1 MSNDDR
7 GNYPE
12 SKREQFD
19 RLLGTLHGL
28 PDVRE
33 TRPTTVMQTV
43 PILNQT
49 TTAVVQ
55 TLRMEDEGF
64 LIFLQ
69 VVRGDETIRLVLPD
83 KVAAAIYRQRAALV
97 DRSTPESRARA
108 KAKRDRE
115 RARAEKAARQAAWRR
130 KNPGKKVGQP

>member
-1 MSNDDR
+1 MSNE
-7 GNYPE
+7 YPE

-33 TRPTTVMQTV
+33 TKPTTVMQTV

-83 KVAAAIYRQRAALV
+83 KVCQAIYRQRAALV

-115 RARAEKAARQAAWRR
+115 RARAEKARRSAEWRR
-130 KNPGKKVGQP
+130 KHPGQKVGQK